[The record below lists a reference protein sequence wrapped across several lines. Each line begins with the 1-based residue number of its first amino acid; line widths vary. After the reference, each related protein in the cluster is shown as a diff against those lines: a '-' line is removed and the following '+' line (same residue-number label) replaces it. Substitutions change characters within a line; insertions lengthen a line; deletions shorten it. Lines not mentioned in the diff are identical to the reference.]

1 MTVEKNGADTS
12 QLIFVCDQIQRNKI
26 LGLLDPIQ
34 RINSTSARAGFEGL
48 LTFDGIPIFA
58 DDQCNDG
65 YLYLFPKD
73 KYYAAVLQ
81 APTIEQKPE
90 TGDFK
95 QAFIKT
101 YFAVVCENPNQV
113 YKVTGLLTT

>member
-1 MTVEKNGADTS
+1 M
-12 QLIFVCDQIQRNKI
+12 
-26 LGLLDPIQ
+26 
-34 RINSTSARAGFEGL
+34 
-48 LTFDGIPIFA
+48 
-58 DDQCNDG
+58 
-65 YLYLFPKD
+65 D

-101 YFAVVCENPNQV
+101 YFAVVCENPNFV
-113 YKVTGLLTT
+113 YKATGLLTT